1 LTHQITAFSTRCKLE
16 LQWSPYHHSG
26 TNSCRLSAVK
36 VGLLSQVHVNSCS

>member
-1 LTHQITAFSTRCKLE
+1 LTHQSTALFTTCKLK

-36 VGLLSQVHVNSCS
+36 